1 MRYERMRERE
11 RGEAGTGSFFFKKFV
26 LTCVEARFKAPY
38 NKCYSSKVMEY
49 RRYKENKIG
58 DRLNKVCLVL
68 YPFEIHVHLSPL
80 MEIKYEISSNVYFAN
95 TLLELS

>member
-1 MRYERMRERE
+1 
-11 RGEAGTGSFFFKKFV
+11 
-26 LTCVEARFKAPY
+26 
-38 NKCYSSKVMEY
+38 MEY

-58 DRLNKVCLVL
+58 DRLNKVSLVL